1 MEKDIF
7 FPLSWKDPKIIGC
20 KRMHVHLSLFAHR
33 LTWSFRSD
41 PPEKLKGG
49 PTYVKGAYSQLAFWP
64 SQFYVSFSRLVISI
78 KFSLATI
85 YTQYIDYKQ
94 CCHLLKLVNT
104 EVAKQSV
111 IP

>member
-64 SQFYVSFSRLVISI
+64 SQFYVSFSRLVLSI

-85 YTQYIDYKQ
+85 YT
-94 CCHLLKLVNT
+94 HNT
-104 EVAKQSV
+104 
-111 IP
+111 